1 MWGLITILSLMK
13 NFKSVISFLSIL
25 LIENSILLPFFRN
38 SLFLIKSIVKFS
50 LGLDPQDINIS
61 EKIIIVF
68 ENLIIK
74 LIIQI

>member
-1 MWGLITILSLMK
+1 MK

-61 EKIIIVF
+61 EKIIIIF
-68 ENLIIK
+68 KNLIIK